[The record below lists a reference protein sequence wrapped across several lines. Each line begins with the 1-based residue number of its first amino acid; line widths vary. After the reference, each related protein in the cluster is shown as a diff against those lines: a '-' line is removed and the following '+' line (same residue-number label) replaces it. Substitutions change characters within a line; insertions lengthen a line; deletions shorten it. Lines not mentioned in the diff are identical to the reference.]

1 MPKGTGPST
10 FYAIDRLEGDLAVLI
25 ADDETTVEVSKK
37 DLPKR
42 VREGTV
48 LRVSLSGKK
57 PDWSTA
63 KIDETERLRRLEDAR
78 KRLDL
83 LGKNDPGGDITI

>member
-1 MPKGTGPST
+1 
-10 FYAIDRLEGDLAVLI
+10 LI

-37 DLPKR
+37 DLPNR